1 MTFVIFQ
8 NKLTNR
14 FGLSRLGFLVS
25 LNGFRNTVTKEMLK
39 GSKTEFLIV
48 PVDGNR
54 LKELI
59 KSKERSELLKS
70 FVSESAFT

>member
-1 MTFVIFQ
+1 
-8 NKLTNR
+8 
-14 FGLSRLGFLVS
+14 
-25 LNGFRNTVTKEMLK
+25 MLR